1 MTDPKI
7 AFPNLIFLNKILFW
21 SSQKD
26 EQFSPEKLLPILNEF
41 WIRIQRIFCGYNLIR
56 NSLEILGTSDFVET
70 GLTSSLLHF
79 IAKEN
84 EFPAKEDQKIEF
96 PLKLEF
102 GLISQ

>member
-1 MTDPKI
+1 LYESKTRKKSLD
-7 AFPNLIFLNKILFW
+7 
-21 SSQKD
+21 
-26 EQFSPEKLLPILNEF
+26 KL
-41 WIRIQRIFCGYNLIR
+41 G
-56 NSLEILGTSDFVET
+56 SLEFDDIW
-70 GLTSSLLHF
+70 LTSSLLHF